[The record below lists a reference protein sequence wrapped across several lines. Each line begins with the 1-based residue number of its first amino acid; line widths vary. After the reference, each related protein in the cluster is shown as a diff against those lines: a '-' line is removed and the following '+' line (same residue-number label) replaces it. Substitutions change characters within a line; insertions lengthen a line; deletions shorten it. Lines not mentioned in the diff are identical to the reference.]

1 MCYNVEKSYGK
12 GNCMETELRRR
23 RIALMTLGSGVFAF
37 GVWSI
42 LKSYLYLWVNPV
54 VFDDIAEQEQYAVMI
69 IFYVLFTFFMLID
82 LLLRAYVGM
91 GARSMG
97 MGKKKGLLYMIVLSL
112 MLAVSVLSCL
122 FMVLGRENTRME
134 NQSEMDYFVSAFVE
148 FCNMG
153 VLAELL
159 YTVVRVRKLEKRTE
173 G

>member
-1 MCYNVEKSYGK
+1 MEK
-12 GNCMETELRRR
+12 ELRRL

-54 VFDDIAEQEQYAVMI
+54 VFDDIEAQYQSAVTI
-69 IFYVLFTFFMLID
+69 AFYVLFSFFMLID

-97 MGKKKGLLYMIVLSL
+97 VGKKKGLMYIIVLSL
-112 MLAVSVLSCL
+112 MLAASVLSCF
-122 FMVLGRENTRME
+122 FMVTGRKNTRME
-134 NQSEMDYFVSAFVE
+134 NQSLMDFYVSAFVE

>member
-1 MCYNVEKSYGK
+1 MEK
-12 GNCMETELRRR
+12 ELRRL
-23 RIALMTLGSGVFAF
+23 RISLMTLGSGVFAF

-54 VFDDIAEQEQYAVMI
+54 VFDDIPAQNVSTVTI
-69 IFYVLFTFFMLID
+69 IFYVLYTFCMLID

-91 GARSMG
+91 GARAMG
-97 MGKKKGLLYMIVLSL
+97 IGKKKGLMYMFVLSL

-122 FMVLGRENTRME
+122 FMVLSRENTRME
-134 NQSEMDYFVSAFVE
+134 NQSGLDFWVSAFVE

-159 YTVVRVRKLEKRTE
+159 YAVVRVKKLEKRVE

>member
-1 MCYNVEKSYGK
+1 
-12 GNCMETELRRR
+12 MEIELRRC
-23 RIALMTLGSGVFAF
+23 RISLMTLGSGVFAF

-54 VFDDIAEQEQYAVMI
+54 VFDDVAEQYQSAVMI
-69 IFYVLFTFFMLID
+69 TFYVLYTFCMLLD

-97 MGKKKGLLYMIVLSL
+97 MGQKKGLPFMIVLTL
-112 MLAVSVLSCL
+112 MLGTSVLSCV
-122 FMVLGRENTRME
+122 FMLTGRESVRME
-134 NQSEMDYFVSAFVE
+134 NQSALDFYVSAFVE

-159 YTVVRVRKLEKRTE
+159 YTVVRVKKLEKRTE

>member
-1 MCYNVEKSYGK
+1 
-12 GNCMETELRRR
+12 
-23 RIALMTLGSGVFAF
+23 
-37 GVWSI
+37 
-42 LKSYLYLWVNPV
+42 
-54 VFDDIAEQEQYAVMI
+54 MI
-69 IFYVLFTFFMLID
+69 IFYVMFTFFMLID

-97 MGKKKGLLYMIVLSL
+97 MGKKKGLMYMIVLSL

-122 FMVLGRENTRME
+122 LMVFGHENTRME

-148 FCNMG
+148 FCSMS

>member
-1 MCYNVEKSYGK
+1 MEK
-12 GNCMETELRRR
+12 ELRRL

-54 VFDDIAEQEQYAVMI
+54 VFDDIEAQYQSAVTI
-69 IFYVLFTFFMLID
+69 AFYVLFSFFMLID

-97 MGKKKGLLYMIVLSL
+97 MGKKKGLMYIIVLSL
-112 MLAVSVLSCL
+112 MLAASVLSCF
-122 FMVLGRENTRME
+122 FMVTGRKNTRME
-134 NQSEMDYFVSAFVE
+134 NQSLMDFYVSAFVE

>member
-1 MCYNVEKSYGK
+1 MEK
-12 GNCMETELRRR
+12 ELRRL
-23 RIALMTLGSGVFAF
+23 RITLMTLGSGVFAF

-54 VFDDIAEQEQYAVMI
+54 VFDDVEAQYQSAVTI
-69 IFYVLFTFFMLID
+69 IFYVLYTFCMLID
-82 LLLRAYVGM
+82 LLLRAYVGV

-97 MGKKKGLLYMIVLSL
+97 MGKKKGLMYLIVLAL

-122 FMVLGRENTRME
+122 FMVLGREDVRME
-134 NQSEMDYFVSAFVE
+134 NQSELDFFVSAFVE
-148 FCNMG
+148 LCNLS

-159 YTVVRVRKLEKRTE
+159 YTVIRVRKLEKQTE

>member
-1 MCYNVEKSYGK
+1 MEK
-12 GNCMETELRRR
+12 ELRRLR
-23 RIALMTLGSGVFAF
+23 VSLMTLGSGVFAF

-54 VFDDIAEQEQYAVMI
+54 VFDDVEAQYQSAVMI
-69 IFYVLFTFFMLID
+69 VFYVMYTFFMLID

-97 MGKKKGLLYMIVLSL
+97 MGKKKGLMYMIVLSL

-122 FMVLGRENTRME
+122 FMILGRENTRME

-148 FCNMG
+148 FCSMG

-159 YTVVRVRKLEKRTE
+159 YTVIRVKKLEKQAE

>member
-1 MCYNVEKSYGK
+1 MEK
-12 GNCMETELRRR
+12 ELRRLR
-23 RIALMTLGSGVFAF
+23 VSLMTLGSGVFAF

-54 VFDDIAEQEQYAVMI
+54 VFDDVEAQYQSAVMI
-69 IFYVLFTFFMLID
+69 VFYVMYTFFMLID
-82 LLLRAYVGM
+82 LLLRAYVGK
-91 GARSMG
+91 GARAMG
-97 MGKKKGLLYMIVLSL
+97 MGKKKGLTYMIVLSL
-112 MLAVSVLSCL
+112 MLAVSVLSCML
-122 FMVLGRENTRME
+122 MVFGHENTRME

>member
-1 MCYNVEKSYGK
+1 
-12 GNCMETELRRR
+12 METELRRR

-54 VFDDIAEQEQYAVMI
+54 VFDDIPAQNQSAVTI
-69 IFYVLFTFFMLID
+69 TFYVLYTFFMLID

-97 MGKKKGLLYMIVLSL
+97 MGKKKGLPYMIVLSL

-122 FMVLGRENTRME
+122 FMVLGQGETRME
-134 NQSEMDYFVSAFVE
+134 NQSELDFVVSAFVE
-148 FCNMG
+148 FCNLS

-159 YTVVRVRKLEKRTE
+159 YTLIRVRKLEKQTE

>member
-1 MCYNVEKSYGK
+1 MEK
-12 GNCMETELRRR
+12 ELRRL

-54 VFDDIAEQEQYAVMI
+54 VFDDIEAQYQSAVTI
-69 IFYVLFTFFMLID
+69 AFYVLFSFFMLID

-97 MGKKKGLLYMIVLSL
+97 MGKKKGLMYIIVLSL
-112 MLAVSVLSCL
+112 MLAASVLSCF
-122 FMVLGRENTRME
+122 FMVTGRKNTRME
-134 NQSEMDYFVSAFVE
+134 NQSLMDFYVSAFVE

-153 VLAELL
+153 VLAERL

>member
-1 MCYNVEKSYGK
+1 MEK
-12 GNCMETELRRR
+12 ELRRL
-23 RIALMTLGSGVFAF
+23 RISLMTLGSGVFAF

-54 VFDDIAEQEQYAVMI
+54 VFDDVEAQYQSAVMI
-69 IFYVLFTFFMLID
+69 VFYVMYTFFMLID
-82 LLLRAYVGM
+82 LLLRAYVGK
-91 GARSMG
+91 GARAMG
-97 MGKKKGLLYMIVLSL
+97 MGKRKGLLYMIVLSL

-122 FMVLGRENTRME
+122 FMVLGRGNARME

-148 FCNMG
+148 FCSMG

-159 YTVVRVRKLEKRTE
+159 YTVIRVKKLEKQAE

>member
-1 MCYNVEKSYGK
+1 MEK
-12 GNCMETELRRR
+12 ELRRL
-23 RIALMTLGSGVFAF
+23 RISLMTLGSGVFAF

-54 VFDDIAEQEQYAVMI
+54 VFDDVEAQYQSAVMI
-69 IFYVLFTFFMLID
+69 VFYVMFTFLMLID

-97 MGKKKGLLYMIVLSL
+97 MGKKKGLMYMIVLSL
-112 MLAVSVLSCL
+112 MLAASVLSCL
-122 FMVLGRENTRME
+122 LMVMGRENKRME
-134 NQSEMDYFVSAFVE
+134 NQSNMDFFVSAFVE
-148 FCNMG
+148 FCSMG

-159 YTVVRVRKLEKRTE
+159 YTVIRVKKLEKRTE

>member
-1 MCYNVEKSYGK
+1 MEK
-12 GNCMETELRRR
+12 ELRRL
-23 RIALMTLGSGVFAF
+23 RISLMTLGSGVFAF

-54 VFDDIAEQEQYAVMI
+54 VFDDVEAQYQSAVMI
-69 IFYVLFTFFMLID
+69 VFYVMYTFFMLID

-97 MGKKKGLLYMIVLSL
+97 MGKKKGLMYMIVLSL

-122 FMVLGRENTRME
+122 FMLLRHGDTHMQ
-134 NQSEMDYFVSAFVE
+134 NQSELDFFVSAFVE
-148 FCNMG
+148 FCSMG

-159 YTVVRVRKLEKRTE
+159 YTVIRVKKLEKQAE

>member
-1 MCYNVEKSYGK
+1 MEK
-12 GNCMETELRRR
+12 ELRRL
-23 RIALMTLGSGVFAF
+23 RISLMTLGSGVFAF

-148 FCNMG
+148 FCNMS

-159 YTVVRVRKLEKRTE
+159 YTVVRIRKLEKQTE

>member
-1 MCYNVEKSYGK
+1 MEK
-12 GNCMETELRRR
+12 ELRRL
-23 RIALMTLGSGVFAF
+23 RISLMTLGSGVFAF

-97 MGKKKGLLYMIVLSL
+97 MGKKKGLMYMIVLSL

-122 FMVLGRENTRME
+122 FMVLGRGNARME

-148 FCNMG
+148 FCNMA

-159 YTVVRVRKLEKRTE
+159 YTVVRIRKLEKRAE

>member
-1 MCYNVEKSYGK
+1 MEK
-12 GNCMETELRRR
+12 ELRRL
-23 RIALMTLGSGVFAF
+23 RISLMTLGSGVFAF

-54 VFDDIAEQEQYAVMI
+54 VIDDVPEQYQSAVTI
-69 IFYVLFTFFMLID
+69 IFYVMFTFFMLID

-97 MGKKKGLLYMIVLSL
+97 MGKKKGLLYMIVLAL

-122 FMVLGRENTRME
+122 FMVLGREDVRME
-134 NQSEMDYFVSAFVE
+134 NQSELDFFVSAFVE
-148 FCNMG
+148 LCNLS

-159 YTVVRVRKLEKRTE
+159 YTVVRVKKLEKQTE

>member
-1 MCYNVEKSYGK
+1 
-12 GNCMETELRRR
+12 MEIELRRC
-23 RIALMTLGSGVFAF
+23 RISLMTLGSGVFAF

-54 VFDDIAEQEQYAVMI
+54 VFDDIAAQYQSAVNI
-69 IFYVLFTFFMLID
+69 IFYVMYTFLVLID

-91 GARSMG
+91 GAHSMG
-97 MGKKKGLLYMIVLSL
+97 MGKKKGPMYMIVLSL
-112 MLAVSVLSCL
+112 MLATSVLSCL
-122 FMVLGRENTRME
+122 LMVMGRENARME
-134 NQSEMDYFVSAFVE
+134 NQSKMDYLVSAFVE
-148 FCNMG
+148 FCNMS

>member
-1 MCYNVEKSYGK
+1 MEK
-12 GNCMETELRRR
+12 ELRRL
-23 RIALMTLGSGVFAF
+23 RISLMTLGSGVFAF

-97 MGKKKGLLYMIVLSL
+97 MGKKKGLMYMIVLSL

-122 FMVLGRENTRME
+122 FMVMGRESTRME

-159 YTVVRVRKLEKRTE
+159 YTVVRVRKLEKQTE

>member
-1 MCYNVEKSYGK
+1 MEK
-12 GNCMETELRRR
+12 ELRRR
-23 RIALMTLGSGVFAF
+23 RIALMTLGSGVLAF

-54 VFDDIAEQEQYAVMI
+54 VFDDVEAQYQSAVII
-69 IFYVLFTFFMLID
+69 IFYVLYTFCMLID

-97 MGKKKGLLYMIVLSL
+97 MGKKKGLMYLIVLTL
-112 MLAVSVLSCL
+112 MLSVSVLSCL
-122 FMVLGRENTRME
+122 FMVLGRREARME
-134 NQSEMDYFVSAFVE
+134 NQSKLDFYVSAFVE
-148 FCNMG
+148 LCNLG

-159 YTVVRVRKLEKRTE
+159 YTVLRVRKLEKLRE

>member
-1 MCYNVEKSYGK
+1 MEK
-12 GNCMETELRRR
+12 ELRRL
-23 RIALMTLGSGVFAF
+23 RISLMTLGSGVFAF

-82 LLLRAYVGM
+82 LLLRAYVGK
-91 GARSMG
+91 GARAMG
-97 MGKKKGLLYMIVLSL
+97 MGKRKGLTYMIVLSL
-112 MLAVSVLSCL
+112 MLTVSVLSCL
-122 FMVLGRENTRME
+122 FMLLRHGDTHMQ
-134 NQSEMDYFVSAFVE
+134 NQSELDFFVSAFVE

>member
-1 MCYNVEKSYGK
+1 
-12 GNCMETELRRR
+12 MEIQLRRY

-54 VFDDIAEQEQYAVMI
+54 VFDDVAAEYQSAVTI
-69 IFYVLFTFFMLID
+69 TFYVLYTFLMLID

-97 MGKKKGLLYMIVLSL
+97 MGKKKGLMYMIVLSL
-112 MLAVSVLSCL
+112 MLAASVLSCL
-122 FMVLGRENTRME
+122 LMVMGRENKRME
-134 NQSEMDYFVSAFVE
+134 NQSNMDYFVSAFVE

-159 YTVVRVRKLEKRTE
+159 YTVVRVKKLEKRTE